1 LFVCCNYTNYHHM
14 SINGVWSN
22 RFIISAIIQGAII
35 TGLTIS
41 IVSIQLLFSSKI
53 NIIQFLSLSFE
64 GPAKWFFLGYI
75 FYLILVV
82 AIAVTAVFY
91 NHLEVYM
98 GKQIRGF
105 RSVLAWIHIVGMNVG
120 GAATTIAMIFAGLAG
135 SGIIGAIL
143 GGGDHALQ
151 PNVAIMEQFINP
163 IAAFA
168 G

>member
-1 LFVCCNYTNYHHM
+1 M
-14 SINGVWSN
+14 SIHGVWSN

-53 NIIQFLSLSFE
+53 NIFQFLSLSIE

-91 NHLEVYM
+91 SHLEVSM
-98 GKQIRGF
+98 DRQIRGF
-105 RSVLAWIHIVGMNVG
+105 RAILAWTHLLGMN
-120 GAATTIAMIFAGLAG
+120 
-135 SGIIGAIL
+135 
-143 GGGDHALQ
+143 
-151 PNVAIMEQFINP
+151 
-163 IAAFA
+163 
-168 G
+168 